1 MKKRNVAVAMAAMTI
16 AGTVAP
22 VFAAQESKE
31 TVVRPNNFN
40 ELETK
45 LKELLDTKYYKT
57 DDTQIDSITG
67 VNTSTGEVEVSG
79 KEEAKGKSVYVVAV
93 KVNGTYKKLTSS
105 NFKTVLTDALA
116 GLKKGQKLDIKVTD
130 RGHSVINDNIF
141 AMGEKKYNVSTISSL
156 VGDGSYTNIK
166 NELGKLK
173 FNLDSQGNIAVESVT
188 SDTHRKLK
196 NYLNDDKTEFNNV
209 TGELKLVF
217 TKPEDSVAV
226 GQGLTKKTL
235 EVKDEELVINIK
247 PGETNELDFT
257 KPVIKN
263 NVLLGFENKVDSNL
277 EREVYTIEASN
288 SELSE
293 VDVTSRLGEVTV
305 KELAEELNDKYV
317 FDTKTL
323 NNAKSRIDEVNG
335 KFRVSIYAT
344 AKKVQTRALVDNTM
358 VEIVLESNTKDEL
371 TNLIDELTGNSKFES
386 VVGANRIATSIEVS
400 KNNYSSANN
409 IVLVGEKAIVD
420 GLAAAPLAAE
430 KKAPILLT
438 NKDELNK
445 DVKDEIV
452 RVLDIE
458 NGVSGANPK
467 TVYIVGGTNVI
478 SESVEA
484 ELSRMGLNIK
494 RLSGDNRTETSLEV
508 AKEVQGTSTNINKLF
523 VVGRDGEADAMSIAP
538 VAAQLNGKDATPILV
553 VDDNSLTNKEFKNF
567 VKSSKEIDIIGG
579 ETVVSEGIEKQLKD
593 EVSAIIERVKG
604 DNRRDTNAEVISKY
618 FNDNDVKNIYVAK
631 DGQNKKDELVDALSV
646 APVAGSKK
654 APIILSTNEFT
665 TKQAIQVNNKKSTN
679 FDKLVQVGGGIAE
692 SVIAQIKNV
701 LGL

>member
-57 DDTQIDSITG
+57 DDTQIDVVTG

-173 FNLDSQGNIAVESVT
+173 FDLDSQGNIVVEVT

-196 NYLNDDKTEFNNV
+196 NYLNDEKTEFNNV

-226 GQGLTKKTL
+226 GQGVTKKTL

-293 VDVTSRLGEVTV
+293 VDVTSKLGEVTV

-358 VEIVLESNTKDEL
+358 AEIVLESNTKDEL